1 MSSSSLEWIEV
12 GEFKD
17 RHEIKSSPRSLPE
30 QPGHNLGFDADEMFT
45 RAEIEVHCAIHTQW
59 GGREGGEVEYLK
71 GKKLYG
77 PLQLHRIYPVQK
89 SQ

>member
-59 GGREGGEVEYLK
+59 GGRGGGVEYLK

-77 PLQLHRIYPVQK
+77 PLQLHRIYPLQK